1 MPGPGLR
8 ERLGDALG
16 VLDLRA
22 RDVRVERRWTRDGL
36 DGEELSWTVGF
47 GPRTRAY
54 LLRPHGVPGPLPGV
68 LAMHCHAGMKWAGK
82 DKIADGPEPPPPE
95 VARLRDRLYGGRAYA
110 GELARRGFAVLA
122 HDVFAWGSRRFPPAD
137 LPPVE
142 GMGPDASEPERYD
155 RAARD
160 HEHVLAKA
168 CTLLGTSFTGV
179 LASEDLA
186 AAAYLRSRPDI
197 APLSNTTSASA
208 AVSDSAA
215 VSGSGI
221 ASESDVGSASD
232 AGSVAVI
239 GLSGGGV
246 RAAVLGALDPGI
258 GAVAVAA
265 AVCSF
270 RDLREEHVG
279 AHSWMMFPP
288 GLTRL
293 ADWPGVVASR
303 APAPL
308 MVLYAAADPLF
319 PARGMRRAHRQIT
332 DAYRDAPARYTGAF
346 FDAPHRFDRAMQDA
360 AFDWLAGVVAG
371 EAFP

>member
-1 MPGPGLR
+1 MPGSGLR
-8 ERLGDALG
+8 ERLRDVLG

-54 LLRPHGVPGPLPGV
+54 LLRPHGVAGPLPGV

-82 DKIADGPEPPPPE
+82 DKIADGPEPPAPE
-95 VARLRDRLYGGRAYA
+95 VARLRDRLYDGRAYA

-142 GMGPDASEPERYD
+142 GMGPDASEPDRYD
-155 RAARD
+155 RAARG

-168 CTLLGTSFTGV
+168 CTLMGTSFTGV

-197 APLSNTTSASA
+197 ARFSNIGPA
-208 AVSDSAA
+208 SAA
-215 VSGSGI
+215 VSGSAT
-221 ASESDVGSASD
+221 ASDPD
-232 AGSVAVI
+232 AGSVAAI

-246 RAAVLGALDPGI
+246 RAAVLGALDPGV

-265 AVCSF
+265 AVSSF
-270 RDLREEHVG
+270 RDLREEHVA

-360 AFDWLAGVVAG
+360 AFDWLAGAVAG